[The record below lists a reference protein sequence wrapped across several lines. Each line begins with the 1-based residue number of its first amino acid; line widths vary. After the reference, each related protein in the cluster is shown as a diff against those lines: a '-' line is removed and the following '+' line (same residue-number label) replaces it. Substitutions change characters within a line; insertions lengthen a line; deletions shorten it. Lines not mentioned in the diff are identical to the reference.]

1 MDRIEANSLKDS
13 IKLDKIAAHSK
24 SVKKTKKK
32 LEECFDIYERAAKKL
47 RRAAI
52 KNRKAEKSLNAKPSE
67 KKQKRCESKKA
78 KLIKRVTA
86 YNAVAEQINAL
97 TDQIRDDYQGAKLL
111 MFEVNMNE
119 AISIINKYEK
129 YSKEVGERIEK
140 IESLLEGLEIPVV
153 D

>member
-1 MDRIEANSLKDS
+1 MDKIEANSLKES
-13 IKLDKIAAHSK
+13 IKLDKLAVHST
-24 SVKKTKKK
+24 SIKKTKKK
-32 LEECFDIYERAAKKL
+32 LEKCFNNYEQAAKKL

-52 KNRKAEKSLNAKPSE
+52 KNRRAEKSLNAKPSE
-67 KKQKRCESKKA
+67 RKQKKCESNMA

-97 TDQIRDDYQGAKLL
+97 TDKIRDDYQGAKLL
-111 MFEVNMNE
+111 MFDVNMNE

-140 IESLLEGLEIPVV
+140 IESSLEGLDIPEL